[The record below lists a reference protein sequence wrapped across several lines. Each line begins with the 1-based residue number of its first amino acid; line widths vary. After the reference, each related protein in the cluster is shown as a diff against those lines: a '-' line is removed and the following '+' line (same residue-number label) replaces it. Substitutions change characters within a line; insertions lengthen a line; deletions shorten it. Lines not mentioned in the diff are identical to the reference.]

1 MPEDIVIERLGPADH
16 DRARV
21 VRLRALG
28 DAPDAFWTTLAEEEQ
43 RPPAL
48 WRERLAAAD
57 SATFVAHRGGVDVG
71 LVVGAPHR
79 GQEGDA
85 GLFSMWVA
93 PEARRAG
100 VADALV
106 SAVIAWARDGGY
118 RTLRLEV
125 SDANE
130 AAVRL
135 YERRGFAATGHGG
148 SFPPPR
154 DHITEHERALDLTT

>member
-100 VADALV
+100 VADALM
-106 SAVIAWARDGGY
+106 SAVIGR
-118 RTLRLEV
+118 
-125 SDANE
+125 
-130 AAVRL
+130 
-135 YERRGFAATGHGG
+135 ATGGTG
-148 SFPPPR
+148 PCAWRFRTPTKLPYGCTSGEVLPPR
-154 DHITEHERALDLTT
+154 ATVAAFRRRATTSRSTNGRWI